1 MANLQVIE
9 TRTDRT
15 IGPEVAGQAST
26 GPEAAGPARYRER
39 LLRAGVRRQPRIV
52 ALGGGTGLP
61 VLLRG
66 LKTALFPR
74 GTRWVPERD
83 RERITAIVTVADDGG
98 SSGRL
103 RRAYGVLPPGD
114 IRSCLLALSAGDP
127 TLEAIFSYR
136 FDGEGEAGTAGH
148 SLGNLMIAALQLM
161 EGDFHRAVER
171 AAVILRARGRV
182 LPATAERVTLRARYA
197 DGSHVAGESRIAA
210 ARRPIRQ
217 VELLPR
223 GARALPEV
231 LQAIGAADLVTIG
244 PGSLYTS
251 LIPVLLVQGVADA
264 IARSAAR
271 VVLVMN
277 LMTESGE
284 TDGCAAS
291 DLLIALRRHAPAV
304 PVHDVL
310 LNRSP
315 IPEEALRRYAAA
327 GSEALA
333 GDPAAIRALGCRPV
347 ERDLL
352 GRGPAVRHDP
362 NRLARAVLDLAGRTR
377 QEIGEPSRAAAP

>member
-1 MANLQVIE
+1 
-9 TRTDRT
+9 
-15 IGPEVAGQAST
+15 VA
-26 GPEAAGPARYRER
+26 
-39 LLRAGVRRQPRIV
+39 
-52 ALGGGTGLP
+52 
-61 VLLRG
+61 
-66 LKTALFPR
+66 
-74 GTRWVPERD
+74 RWVPERD

-114 IRSCLLALSAGDP
+114 VRSCLLALSGGDP
-127 TLEAIFSYR
+127 TLEAMFSYR
-136 FDGEGEAGTAGH
+136 FDEKGEPGTAGH
-148 SLGNLMIAALQLM
+148 SLGNLMLAALQM
-161 EGDFHRAVER
+161 IEGDFHRAVER
-171 AAVILRARGRV
+171 AAGILRARGRV
-182 LPATAERVTLRARYA
+182 LPATLECVTLRARYA
-197 DGSHVAGESRIAA
+197 DGSRVAGESRIAA
-210 ARRPIRQ
+210 ACRPIRR

-231 LQAIGAADLVTIG
+231 VEAILAADLVTIG

-277 LMTESGE
+277 LMSESGE
-284 TDGCAAS
+284 TDGCTAS
-291 DLLIALRRHAPAV
+291 DVLLALRRHAPAV

-310 LNRSP
+310 LNRAP
-315 IPEEALRRYAAA
+315 IPEEAARRYAAA
-327 GSEALA
+327 GSEALP

-362 NRLARAVLDLAGRTR
+362 IRLAQAVLDLAGPAR
-377 QEIGEPSRAAAP
+377 QALGERSMAVAR